1 MKLKSNKNNK
11 FIHLCLLFS
20 LPFAVTAIERLIKFS
35 FFSVFQD
42 NLSVFVYS
50 LTCIGVLGYSLLSKQ
65 DFGWNFNSLNRKIT
79 ASLSV
84 VLSLSTIFFFTV
96 LKLKGLYI
104 HDWNLGWIIWIIL
117 VFREE
122 FILRGII
129 QTEASKLL
137 SGKWLGLS
145 KSIWFSSLIFS
156 LWHLVN
162 LGVFTPQVV
171 LIQIVSILLIAGP
184 LYGWIKEKTN
194 NVIISYLCHISG
206 DLFFYALYSLVF
218 SKLLFP
224 VWN

>member
-1 MKLKSNKNNK
+1 V
-11 FIHLCLLFS
+11 
-20 LPFAVTAIERLIKFS
+20 VTAFERLLRFS
-35 FFSVFQD
+35 FTSFFQN
-42 NLSVFVYS
+42 NLSIFVYS
-50 LTCIGVLGYSLLSKQ
+50 LTCIGVLVYSLLSKR

-79 ASLSV
+79 AILLV
-84 VLSLSTIFFFTV
+84 VLALSTLFFFSV
-96 LKLKGLYI
+96 LKFKGLYTSN
-104 HDWNLGWIIWIIL
+104 WNLGWIVWLIL

-129 QTEASKLL
+129 QTETSELL
-137 SGKWLGLS
+137 TGKWLGLS
-145 KSIWFSSLIFS
+145 KSIWFSSLVFS

-162 LGVFTPQVV
+162 LGVYTPQVV
-171 LIQIVSILLIAGP
+171 LVQIVSVFLIAGP
-184 LYGWIKEKTN
+184 LYGWIKERTN

>member
-1 MKLKSNKNNK
+1 MKRNKTLYL
-11 FIHLCLLFS
+11 FILFL
-20 LPFAVTAIERLIKFS
+20 LPFVVTAIERLLKFS
-35 FFSVFQD
+35 FITVFQD
-42 NLSVFVYS
+42 HLSVFIYS
-50 LTCIGVLGYSLLSKQ
+50 LTCIGVLIYSLLSKQ
-65 DFGWNFNSLNRKIT
+65 DFGWNFNLVNRKIT
-79 ASLSV
+79 AILLV
-84 VLSLSTIFFFTV
+84 VLSLSTLFFFSV
-96 LKLKGLYI
+96 LKFKGLYTSN
-104 HDWNLGWIIWIIL
+104 WNLGWIIWLIL

-129 QTEASKLL
+129 QTKASKLL

-171 LIQIVSILLIAGP
+171 LIQIVSVFLIAGP
-184 LYGWIKEKTN
+184 FYGWIKEKTN

>member
-1 MKLKSNKNNK
+1 MKKNK
-11 FIHLCLLFS
+11 IISLLFLIL
-20 LPFAVTAIERLIKFS
+20 LPFLITVVERVLKFS
-35 FFSVFQD
+35 FTVVFQD
-42 NLSVFVYS
+42 HLSVFIYSITCISVLVYS
-50 LTCIGVLGYSLLSKQ
+50 LLLKN

-79 ASLSV
+79 AILLV
-84 VLSLSTIFFFTV
+84 ILSLSTIFFFTI
-96 LKLKGLYI
+96 LKSKGLYTSG
-104 HDWNLGWIIWIIL
+104 WNLGWIIWLIL

-122 FILRGII
+122 FVLRGII

-171 LIQIVSILLIAGP
+171 LIQIVSVFLIAGP
-184 LYGWIKEKTN
+184 LYGWIREKTN
-194 NVIISYLCHISG
+194 NVVISYLCHISG

>member
-1 MKLKSNKNNK
+1 MKKSKIISLS
-11 FIHLCLLFS
+11 FLFLLPYLFT
-20 LPFAVTAIERLIKFS
+20 VIERVLKYS
-35 FFSVFQD
+35 FATVFQD
-42 NLSVFVYS
+42 HLSVFIYS
-50 LTCIGVLGYSLLSKQ
+50 LTCISVLVYSLLSKQ
-65 DFGWNFNSLNRKIT
+65 DFGWNFNTVNRKIT
-79 ASLSV
+79 AILLV
-84 VLSLSTIFFFTV
+84 ILSLSTLFFFSV
-96 LKLKGLYI
+96 LKFKGLYTSN
-104 HDWNLGWIIWIIL
+104 WNLGWIIWLIL

-137 SGKWLGLS
+137 SGKWFGLS

-162 LGVFTPQVV
+162 LGIFTPHVV
-171 LIQIVSILLIAGP
+171 LIQIVSVFLIAGP
-184 LYGWIKEKTN
+184 LYGWIREKTN

>member
-1 MKLKSNKNNK
+1 MKQRKTLYLFTL
-11 FIHLCLLFS
+11 FIS
-20 LPFAVTAIERLIKFS
+20 PFLVTLIERLLRLS
-35 FFSVFQD
+35 FFTIFQN
-42 NLSVFVYS
+42 NLSIFIYS
-50 LTCIGVLGYSLLSKQ
+50 LTSVGLLAFSLLSKQ
-65 DFGWNFNSLNRKIT
+65 DFGWNFNPLNRKIT
-79 ASLSV
+79 AILLCLLALS
-84 VLSLSTIFFFTV
+84 SIFFFSV
-96 LKLKGLYI
+96 LKFKGLYTSN
-104 HDWNLGWIIWIIL
+104 WNLGWIIWLIL

-145 KSIWFSSLIFS
+145 KSIWFSSIIFS

-162 LGVFTPQVV
+162 LGIFTPQVV
-171 LIQIVSILLIAGP
+171 IIQIISVLFIAGP
-184 LYGWIKEKTN
+184 LYGWIREKTN

-224 VWN
+224 VWR

>member
-1 MKLKSNKNNK
+1 MKRNKILYL
-11 FIHLCLLFS
+11 FILFLS
-20 LPFAVTAIERLIKFS
+20 PFLVTVIERLLRFS
-35 FFSVFQD
+35 FFSIFQN
-42 NLSVFVYS
+42 NLSIFVYS
-50 LTCIGVLGYSLLSKQ
+50 LTSIGLLILSLLSKQ
-65 DFGWNFNSLNRKIT
+65 DFGWNFNSLNRKTT
-79 ASLSV
+79 ATLLG
-84 VLSLSTIFFFTV
+84 VLALSTLFFFSV
-96 LKLKGLYI
+96 LKLKGLYTSN
-104 HDWNLGWIIWIIL
+104 WNLGWIIWLIL

-129 QTEASKLL
+129 QSEASKLL

-162 LGVFTPQVV
+162 LGTFTPQVV
-171 LIQIVSILLIAGP
+171 LIQIVTVFLIAGP

>member
-1 MKLKSNKNNK
+1 MVKQNKL
-11 FIHLCLLFS
+11 FLLTFLFT
-20 LPFAVTAIERLIKFS
+20 LPFIVTVIERLLGFS
-35 FFSVFQD
+35 FLAVFQD
-42 NLSVFVYS
+42 RLSIFVYS
-50 LTCIGVLGYSLLSKQ
+50 LTSISLIILSLVIKH
-65 DFGWNFNSLNRKIT
+65 DFGWNFNFSNRRIT
-79 ASLSV
+79 SILLV
-84 VLSLSTIFFFTV
+84 VLAVSTLFFFSV
-96 LKLKGLYI
+96 LKQKDLFDGR
-104 HDWNLGWIIWIIL
+104 WNLGWIVWLIL

-162 LGVFTPQVV
+162 LGTFTYQVV
-171 LIQIVSILLIAGP
+171 LIQIVSVFLIAGP
-184 LYGWIKEKTN
+184 LYGWIREKTN

-224 VWN
+224 VWS